1 MPIPSAQ
8 EVGNSYTGYGT
19 LVSLSEVI
27 IWCQISCQSEP
38 LLKCLLVDRLHGKNL
53 KSEVR
58 RRCTHSH
65 ELLSENQATNWYE
78 IGLTSLEKDALREL
92 PLNKDLT
99 ELWKPLPHTRTTITK
114 RLPVEKTPG
123 LMPPAPSTRIPRP
136 SYPQWPGGQSW
147 PPLGE
152 ALRNMDATHLV

>member
-1 MPIPSAQ
+1 MEKI
-8 EVGNSYTGYGT
+8 
-19 LVSLSEVI
+19 L
-27 IWCQISCQSEP
+27 
-38 LLKCLLVDRLHGKNL
+38 NL
-53 KSEVR
+53 KSEDVVHTR
-58 RRCTHSH
+58 TSYS
-65 ELLSENQATNWYE
+65 LDNQATNWYE
-78 IGLTSLEKDALREL
+78 SGLTSLEKEAMRGL